1 MRESEALAFVA
12 VLQAAFPIGC
22 GGEPTAHLFA
32 KRLERYDRER
42 VAKAI
47 DLLIDSREDTRWPA
61 YALLLRE
68 IKAVKTNRPELDV
81 ESQVTVTAEDVAE
94 GRRRL
99 AELHALANVR
109 RP

>member
-12 VLQAAFPIGC
+12 ILQAAFPIGC

-32 KRLERYDRER
+32 QRLRRFDCER
-42 VAKAI
+42 VQKAI
-47 DLLIDSREDTRWPA
+47 DLLIDTREDTRWPS

-68 IKAVKTNRPELDV
+68 IKAVKTDRPELDV
-81 ESQVTVTAEDVAE
+81 ESQVAITPEDVE
-94 GRRRL
+94 YGRRRL
-99 AELHALANVR
+99 AELHAMAGIR

>member
-1 MRESEALAFVA
+1 VRESEALAYVA
-12 VLQAAFPIGC
+12 ILQAAFPIGC

-32 KRLERYDRER
+32 QRLQKFDSER
-42 VAKAI
+42 VSKAI
-47 DLLIDSREDTRWPA
+47 DLLIDTREDTRWPS

-68 IKAVKTNRPELDV
+68 IKHVKTSRPELDT
-81 ESQVTVTAEDVAE
+81 ESQVAITAEDVE
-94 GRRRL
+94 HGRRRL